1 MAYVPTLSP
10 VIAIHLSSALAG
22 LALGPVVLW
31 ARKGAIQRPRL
42 HRAFGYA
49 FVTAMVSAAISA
61 MFIRDFRSPNIWG
74 YTLIHLFVVVTAYSL
89 FDSFYNLAKGNIA
102 KHRKSMQGLY
112 YGGCVTAGVVA
123 LLPGR
128 FMVIHQA
135 MGLAA
140 GRDPAALAY
149 LARTDRAHR
158 GSWLDRVRRE
168 VLAALPAPGSA
179 NQARAAIRSRSSS
192 PKIGGS
198 SIR

>member
-10 VIAIHLSSALAG
+10 VIAIHLTSALAG
-22 LALGPVVLW
+22 LVLGPVALW

-74 YTLIHLFVVVTAYSL
+74 YTLIHLFVVVTVYSL
-89 FDSFYNLAKGNIA
+89 VGSFYHLSKGNIA

-128 FMVIHQA
+128 FMGNLVWHQWL
-135 MGLAA
+135 GLM
-140 GRDPAALAY
+140 
-149 LARTDRAHR
+149 
-158 GSWLDRVRRE
+158 
-168 VLAALPAPGSA
+168 
-179 NQARAAIRSRSSS
+179 
-192 PKIGGS
+192 
-198 SIR
+198 